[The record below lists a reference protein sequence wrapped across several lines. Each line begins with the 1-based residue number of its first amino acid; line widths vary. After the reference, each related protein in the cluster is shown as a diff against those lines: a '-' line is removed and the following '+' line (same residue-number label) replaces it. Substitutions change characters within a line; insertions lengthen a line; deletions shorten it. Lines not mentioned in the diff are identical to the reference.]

1 MFYWEH
7 RQFRPFAQMSLV
19 VRTAGSP
26 GDVVPA
32 IRTALRELDP
42 NLPLYNVRTMEELFG
57 QAVARPRFTA
67 VSLTLF
73 ALLALILAAIG
84 TYAVIAYATEQRTQ
98 EIGIRLAL
106 GADRA
111 RVQRMVVGQGA
122 LLIGI
127 ALLIGGAGALAL
139 SRLLQ
144 SLVFNV
150 TTTDPAT
157 FGSMAAL
164 LVVIGI
170 VACWLPARRASGID
184 PVSAIRRD

>member
-1 MFYWEH
+1 
-7 RQFRPFAQMSLV
+7 
-19 VRTAGSP
+19 
-26 GDVVPA
+26 
-32 IRTALRELDP
+32 
-42 NLPLYNVRTMEELFG
+42 
-57 QAVARPRFTA
+57 
-67 VSLTLF
+67 
-73 ALLALILAAIG
+73 
-84 TYAVIAYATEQRTQ
+84 VIAYATEQRTQ

-122 LLIGI
+122 MLIGI